1 MNDEPDTIRP
11 DDEDHPPP
19 ALSKQPDQ
27 EGESRPATKGRKKIV
42 LRRRDDVANRGFTI
56 RYEEELNTAQL
67 DAVEQVRGPV
77 LVIAGAGTGKTRT
90 LIYRV
95 ARMVESG
102 IQPGNILLLT
112 FTRKAAGEMLRR
124 ASALVGSRAEEVE
137 GGTFHSFAN
146 LVLRRYGDRLGYDRN
161 FSILDQGDSEDVIN
175 FLRGQMGLDAK
186 SRRFPRKRTLAA
198 IISASVNRVIPIAE
212 IVPEEY
218 PHFHRETEEIE
229 KLARLYRDYKARHNL
244 MDYDDLL
251 VNLALLLDRHE
262 DLRRRLSE
270 KHQYIMV
277 DEYQD
282 TNRLQHEIVKLLG
295 QKHRNVMAVGDDS
308 QSIYSFRGAN
318 FRNIMDFPETF
329 EGARVITLE
338 ENYRSTQPVLD
349 FTNDIL
355 RRAIEKYDKKLYTRR
370 AGATMPMIVAAAT
383 DQLQSEFIVQMVLEL
398 REQGTELSDIAVLF
412 RSGFLS
418 FDLEIEL
425 NKANI
430 PFVKMGGFKFIETA
444 HVKDLIAHLRVVH
457 NPQDVVSWNR
467 ILLLLQGVGPRTSQ
481 SVIDGLSA
489 GELKL
494 DAASA
499 ERAPGNERV
508 TRLFRF
514 LAGLRAEKLSVAE
527 QVEQLVGYYRPV
539 MKGKYDDYQ
548 KREKDIEVFE
558 EIAGRYRSLAS
569 FLADMA
575 LEPPTESVVGIEPGE
590 EDEKLVLSTIHSA
603 KGLEWDTVFIL
614 TALEGR
620 FPSFRAAE
628 DLDEMEEERR
638 LMYVAATRAK
648 ERLVITYPLDLYDR
662 EQGMT
667 LTKPSRF
674 IADVSDEIVERYVIE
689 DE

>member
-1 MNDEPDTIRP
+1 MSHEHDNDY
-11 DDEDHPPP
+11 PP
-19 ALSKQPDQ
+19 ALPEREAGS
-27 EGESRPATKGRKKIV
+27 EESRPGKAPRRKIV
-42 LRRRDDVANRGFTI
+42 LKRRDDVANRGFSI
-56 RYEEELNTAQL
+56 RYDEELNPAQL
-67 DAVEQVRGPV
+67 EAVEQVRGPI

-95 ARMVESG
+95 ARMIESG

-124 ASALVGSRAEEVE
+124 ASTLVGSRAEEVE

-146 LVLRRYGDRLGYDRN
+146 LILRRFGDRLGYDRN

-198 IISASVNRVIPIAE
+198 IISASVNRVIPISE
-212 IVPEEY
+212 IVQEEY

-251 VNLALLLDRHE
+251 VNLAILLDRHE
-262 DLRRRLSE
+262 DLRNRLAE

-295 QKHRNVMAVGDDS
+295 EKHRNVMAVGDDS

-329 EGARVITLE
+329 EGARVIKLE
-338 ENYRSTQPVLD
+338 ENYRSTQPILD

-370 AGATMPMIVAAAT
+370 SGQAAPMIVAAAT

-481 SVIDGLSA
+481 SVIDGISA
-489 GELKL
+489 GELRL
-494 DAASA
+494 DAESA
-499 ERAPGNERV
+499 ARAPGNERV
-508 TRLFRF
+508 ERLFRL
-514 LAGLRAEKLSVAE
+514 LASLRAEKLTVAE
-527 QVEQLVGYYRPV
+527 QVEQLISYYRPV
-539 MKGKYDDYQ
+539 MKGKYDDFS
-548 KREKDIEVFE
+548 KREKDIEIFE
-558 EIAGRYRSLAS
+558 EIAGRYRSLNS

-575 LEPPTESVVGIEPGE
+575 LEPPTDSVVGIEPGE

-628 DLDEMEEERR
+628 NLEEMEEERR
-638 LMYVAATRAK
+638 LMYVASTRAK

-674 IADVSDEIVERYVIE
+674 IADISDEIVERYVIE

>member
-1 MNDEPDTIRP
+1 MSQEHDNDY
-11 DDEDHPPP
+11 PP
-19 ALSKQPDQ
+19 ALPEREAES
-27 EGESRPATKGRKKIV
+27 GESPAGRAPRKKIV
-42 LRRRDDVANRGFTI
+42 LKRRDDVANRGFTI
-56 RYEEELNTAQL
+56 RYDEELNAAQL
-67 DAVEQVRGPV
+67 AAVEQVAGPI

-95 ARMVESG
+95 ARMIESG

-112 FTRKAAGEMLRR
+112 FTRKASGEMLRR

-146 LVLRRYGDRLGYDRN
+146 LILRRYGDRLGYDRN
-161 FSILDQGDSEDVIN
+161 FSILDQADSEDVIN

-186 SRRFPRKRTLAA
+186 SRRFPRKRTLGA
-198 IISASVNRVIPIAE
+198 IISASVNRVTPLSE
-212 IVPEEY
+212 IVQEEY
-218 PHFHRETEEIE
+218 PHFHREVEEIE

-251 VNLALLLDRHE
+251 VNLAVLLDRHD
-262 DLRRRLSE
+262 DLRARLAE

-295 QKHRNVMAVGDDS
+295 EKHRNVMAVGDDS

-329 EGARVITLE
+329 EGAQLIKLE

-349 FTNDIL
+349 FTNEIL

-370 AGATMPMIVAAAT
+370 SGQTMPMIVAAAT

-481 SVIDGLSA
+481 SVIDGISA
-489 GELKL
+489 GELQL
-494 DAASA
+494 DEESA
-499 ERAPGNERV
+499 TRAPGNERV
-508 TRLFRF
+508 ERLFRL
-514 LAGLRAEKLSVAE
+514 LASLRREKLTVAE
-527 QVEQLVGYYRPV
+527 QVEQLISYYRPV
-539 MKGKYDDYQ
+539 MKGKYDDFT
-548 KREKDIEVFE
+548 KREKDIEIFE
-558 EIAGRYRSLAS
+558 EIAGRYRSLNS

-575 LEPPTESVVGIEPGE
+575 LEPPTDSVVGIEPGE
-590 EDEKLVLSTIHSA
+590 DDEKLVLSTIHSA

-628 DLDEMEEERR
+628 NLEEMEEERR

-674 IADVSDEIVERYVIE
+674 IADISDEIVERYVIE